1 MIILKF
7 EKKVLF
13 FIDSAEE
20 LLKVEGLEM
29 PAESLV
35 GDLLPNLKHLKGILR
50 DLFIKKILGNILLL
64 REILDELLP
73 HRTVLVIKP
82 FLDGSRDRGL
92 L

>member
-20 LLKVEGLEM
+20 LLKIEDLEM

-50 DLFIKKILGNILLL
+50 DLFIKEILGNILSL
-64 REILDELLP
+64 REIQNELLP
-73 HRTVLVIKP
+73 HRTVLLIKP
-82 FLDGSRDRGL
+82 FLDWSGD
-92 L
+92 